1 MADHP
6 GPSSVAHLMASFR
19 KGDKAAAGKLVE
31 MFYPELRRLAAAR
44 MRSERTEHTLQ
55 ATALIN
61 ELYLELLKINE
72 ASSAM
77 RTLRMKTSAPHSSR
91 LSGSLMRRLLIH
103 HARPLS
109 RQAHKVE
116 ITELNSG
123 STAEGHALAEIDD
136 ALDRLQK
143 MNPQLRTVVELK
155 VFEGLTGEEI
165 AARMGCGTATVTR
178 HWNFA
183 RHWLAANFAKD

>member
-1 MADHP
+1 MADQP
-6 GPSSVAHLMASFR
+6 GSSSVAQLMASFR

-61 ELYLELLKINE
+61 ELYLELLKIKE
-72 ASSAM
+72 
-77 RTLRMKTSAPHSSR
+77 LRDADSDDEDERAAFFR

-103 HARPLS
+103 HARPLAK
-109 RQAHKVE
+109 QAQKVE

-123 STAEGHALAEIDD
+123 STPEGHALAEIDD
-136 ALDRLQK
+136 ALERLQK
-143 MNPQLRTVVELK
+143 LNPQLRTVVELK

-165 AARMGCGTATVTR
+165 AARLGCGTATVTR

-183 RHWLAANFAKD
+183 RHWLAENFAKD

>member
-1 MADHP
+1 MADLP
-6 GPSSVAHLMASFR
+6 GTSNVAQLMASFR

-61 ELYLELLKINE
+61 ELYLELLKVKE
-72 ASSAM
+72 
-77 RTLRMKTSAPHSSR
+77 LRDADSDDEDERAAFFK

-109 RQAHKVE
+109 KQAKKVE
-116 ITELNSG
+116 VTELNSG
-123 STAEGHALAEIDD
+123 SAPEGHALAEIDD

-165 AARMGCGTATVTR
+165 ATRMGCGTATVTR

-183 RHWLAANFAKD
+183 RHWLAENFAKD